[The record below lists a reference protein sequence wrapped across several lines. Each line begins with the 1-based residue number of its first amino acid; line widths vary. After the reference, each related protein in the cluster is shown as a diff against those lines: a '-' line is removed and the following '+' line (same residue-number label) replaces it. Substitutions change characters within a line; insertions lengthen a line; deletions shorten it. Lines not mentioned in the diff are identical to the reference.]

1 MTFRRRLIIA
11 FSIVL
16 VLPVILFIL
25 SFIVIGNF
33 LARGDNGRHQYIRD
47 KGVRYF
53 SIRRKR

>member
-33 LARGDNGRHQYIRD
+33 LARGDNGDGAVSYQE
-47 KGVRYF
+47 
-53 SIRRKR
+53 